1 VALVGAGTRLGLDA
15 DGRWGSPL
23 RPLAGLAP
31 VTLTCGHRHVA
42 TGGDHGRRR
51 VASGA
56 TFFADF
62 EGPGR
67 YEVVEGSG
75 TVHLRSVWDGV
86 RRLNFLRLLPAS
98 LVLDVHVNAERG
110 TLSFPFP
117 PGTGFGGLARHLGLS
132 L

>member
-1 VALVGAGTRLGLDA
+1 VGIAMSQPAETTGA
-15 DGRWGSPL
+15 D
-23 RPLAGLAP
+23 
-31 VTLTCGHRHVA
+31 
-42 TGGDHGRRR
+42 GRRR
-51 VASGA
+51 VAGET

-86 RRLNFLRLLPAS
+86 RRLNFPRLLPAS

-110 TLSFPFP
+110 ALSFPFA
-117 PGTGFGGLARHLGLS
+117 PGTGFGGLARHLGPS